1 MPLNATLFPSCYFP
15 EGSFAP
21 ITIPSAVVDEVSK
34 GGPTHKMTGFHD
46 GMPEAF
52 ETVESGNLKIV
63 RSPEHAEKMIAFVT
77 STKGDKKT
85 GLIVFG
91 RKALTNFGRSDVDL
105 VPGVNVY
112 CSEQLFKLCCASAH
126 SSDQNLHK
134 VMLAILMASKP
145 FDAKK
150 ATFGLEKFDPEMWD
164 AMSPQ
169 AMFLSTVMRC
179 KHEPTFRMFKQ
190 CIGMMRSEGVT
201 SFLVI
206 EANND
211 NLWGINR
218 FTKPFLDALCADSE
232 ADQDL
237 IAAALKQ
244 FDGVNQLGTVLTDFM
259 LAIEGMEYGDY
270 MAALEGVE
278 FAVVA

>member
-1 MPLNATLFPSCYFP
+1 
-15 EGSFAP
+15 
-21 ITIPSAVVDEVSK
+21 
-34 GGPTHKMTGFHD
+34 MTGFHD

-63 RSPEHAEKMIAFVT
+63 RSPEHAEKMIAFAT

-91 RKALTNFGRSDVDL
+91 RKALTNFGRLDVEL

-126 SSDQNLHK
+126 SGDQNLHK

-164 AMSPQ
+164 AMSQQ

-190 CIGMMRSEGVT
+190 CIEMMRSEGVT

-206 EANND
+206 EAND
-211 NLWGINR
+211 DKLWGINR
-218 FTKPFLDALCADSE
+218 FTKPFLEALCADSE
-232 ADQDL
+232 EQDL

-244 FDGVNQLGTVLTDFM
+244 FDGANRLGTVLTDFM